1 MRLVT
6 WTIRLALFLFVV
18 ALAARNTDPVTVRFY
33 FDMAVQAPL
42 IVVLLASFAAGA
54 VFGVL
59 ALLASLLRLRR
70 QIAALKRK
78 IPPQDP
84 GPSSLAGF

>member
-6 WTIRLALFLFVV
+6 WTIRLAVFLFVV